1 VCDVA
6 QYLTY
11 AQYTAWGGTLGET
24 AFVLAEIRARARI
37 DAMTQG
43 RVARMAAVPEQVQA
57 AMMDCIT
64 VGQTYSAAAQAAVPV
79 AASFTTDGY
88 SETYGSVESRT
99 AAIEKQLTA
108 SIETLLDGITD
119 DDGVPLL
126 YAGVPVLDPWTMG
139 GFDL

>member
-1 VCDVA
+1 M

-11 AQYTAWGGTLGET
+11 EQYQAWGGTLTEA
-24 AFVLAEIRARARI
+24 AFNLAEIKARARI

-43 RVARMAAVPEQVQA
+43 RVARMASVPEQVQA
-57 AMMDCIT
+57 AMMEIIQVDS
-64 VGQTYSAAAQAAVPV
+64 TYSAAAQAAAPV

-126 YAGVPVLDPWTMG
+126 FAGVPTAGVWYP
-139 GFDL
+139 

>member
-1 VCDVA
+1 MA

-11 AQYTAWGGTLGET
+11 AQYIAWGGTLSES
-24 AFVLAEIRARARI
+24 AFGLAEIKARARI

-43 RVARMAAVPEQVQA
+43 RVAYMASVPEQVQA
-57 AMMDCIT
+57 AMMEIIQVD
-64 VGQTYSAAAQAAVPV
+64 GTYSASAQAAAPV

-88 SETYGSVESRT
+88 SESYGSAESRT

-108 SIETLLDGITD
+108 SVETLLDGVTD
-119 DDGVPLL
+119 DEGVPLL
-126 YAGVPVLDPWTMG
+126 FAGVPVLDPWTMG

>member
-1 VCDVA
+1 MA

-11 AQYTAWGGTLGET
+11 AQYTAWGGTLGES
-24 AFVLAEIRARARI
+24 AFNLAEIRARARI

-43 RVARMAAVPEQVQA
+43 RVAHMAAVPEQVQA

-64 VGQTYSAAAQAAVPV
+64 VDRTYSASAQAAAPV

-88 SETYGSVESRT
+88 SESYGSAESRT

-108 SIETLLDGITD
+108 GIETLLDGITD
-119 DDGVPLL
+119 DEGVPLL
-126 YAGVPVLDPWTMG
+126 FAGVPVAGVPWIG
-139 GFDL
+139 GIIP